1 MAIAISRLATA
12 LVKKAVLDDVYT
24 LLGRAF
30 GQPLELDPGSPIA
43 GILDAIVGWAVD
55 DIWNPIVLPALLA
68 PFLDYATG
76 DWLSLI
82 ADLVYNRPRIDAQA
96 GTQTVTFQN
105 ISQVAIVDP
114 AVNGA
119 AGRIR
124 IKAVSGP
131 PTGKTYTTTTPL
143 SIAAWGGSGPYPT
156 GTAIVEADIAGTAS
170 NAQTNQ
176 IQTGTT
182 IPLVMG
188 PVGCFVFSI
197 AGAILGL
204 DEETDPNLVERCRL
218 AVSEASDMG
227 PRAEYTSIALD
238 PVGAFTRR
246 NLPVPS
252 TFSPGLPS
260 ISRVAV
266 LEPGNAVVNVY
277 LASSSGPAGGS
288 ANDPTTDLGKAAFA
302 IQSFVVPPGTTC
314 NVAAA
319 TSHSITLTSI
329 VITLSAA
336 SNVSV
341 PSAVA
346 YAVAGINTFFSTLP
360 IGGSRLTNGG
370 TGYVFANAIVEA
382 CWGPGVIDVSVGAF
396 ADVALASNEV
406 ATFALPANP
415 TSVISAVPVAQGN

>member
-96 GTQTVTFQN
+96 GTQTVTFENRSTLGSVTQ
-105 ISQVAIVDP
+105 
-114 AVNGA
+114 A
-119 AGRIR
+119 AGTVR
-124 IKAVSGP
+124 IKATGN
-131 PTGKTYTTTTPL
+131 TFGEAGKTYTTTTPL
-143 SIAAWGGSGPYPT
+143 SIVPWGGSGAYPT
-156 GTAIVEADIAGTAS
+156 GTAVVEADIAGIGS
-170 NAQTNQ
+170 NATSGD
-176 IQTGTT
+176 IGIYPT
-182 IPLVMG
+182 PLVMG
-188 PVGCFVFSI
+188 PVNCFVQSV
-197 AGAILGL
+197 AGSVLGL
-204 DEETDPNLVERCRL
+204 AEETDPNLVIRCRL
-218 AVSEASDMG
+218 AVSEVSDMG

-266 LEPGNAVVNVY
+266 LEPGNSVVNVY

-319 TSHSITLTSI
+319 TAHSITLTSI

-382 CWGPGVIDVSVGAF
+382 CWGPGVIDVSVGGF
-396 ADVALASNEV
+396 VDVALASNEV